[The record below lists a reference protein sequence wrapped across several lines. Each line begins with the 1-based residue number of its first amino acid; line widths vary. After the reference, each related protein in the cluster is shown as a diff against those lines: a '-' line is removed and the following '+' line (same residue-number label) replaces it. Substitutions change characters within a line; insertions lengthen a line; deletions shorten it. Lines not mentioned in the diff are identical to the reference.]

1 MAPREDVLLCRQ
13 SEASKRPWSP
23 AKMER
28 LASKESLDTLAQSA
42 PCKLGLIACKLEG
55 SKALPFV
62 HIPQYKEKE
71 FVEQFVVWRC
81 SEEEFFWIIRCI
93 DAVGALAFPEV
104 E

>member
-1 MAPREDVLLCRQ
+1 M
-13 SEASKRPWSP
+13 
-23 AKMER
+23 
-28 LASKESLDTLAQSA
+28 
-42 PCKLGLIACKLEG
+42 GLIACKLEG

-62 HIPQYKEKE
+62 LIPQYKEKE

-81 SEEEFFWIIRCI
+81 SVEGFFWIIRRI